1 MAACDVHHVVEGPD
15 DAPVL
20 VLAPSLGTT
29 SAVWD
34 PQLPALAER
43 LRVVRYD
50 TRGHGASPV
59 PPGRYEIAD
68 LGADVLALLDR
79 LGVARAS
86 FCGLSIGGMTGM
98 WLAAHAPERIDR
110 LVLCCTA
117 ARLGP
122 PERWAQRAATVLET
136 GGTAAIAGPV
146 VERWLTPPF
155 ARRHPEVVARL
166 RAMLESSPPEGYAA
180 CCGAIERMD
189 LRGDLAAIAA
199 PTLVI
204 AGRDDTASPLE
215 HAQTIA
221 AGIAGARLAVIDE
234 AAHLANVERPEVV
247 TREIL
252 DHVVPGRSR

>member
-1 MAACDVHHVVEGPD
+1 MAACDVHHVAEGPD

-20 VLAPSLGTT
+20 VLGPSLGTT
-29 SAVWD
+29 SAMWD
-34 PQLPALAER
+34 PQVPALAGR

-59 PPGRYEIAD
+59 PPGPYEIAD

-79 LGVARAS
+79 LGVERAS

-110 LVLCCTA
+110 LVLCCTSA
-117 ARLGP
+117 HMGP
-122 PERWAQRAATVLET
+122 PEMWAQRAATVLET

-146 VERWLTPPF
+146 VERWLTPAF
-155 ARRHPEVVARL
+155 ARRHPEIAAHL

-189 LRGDLAAIAA
+189 LRADLAAITA
-199 PTLVI
+199 PTVVV
-204 AGRDDTASPLE
+204 AGRDDTATPLE
-215 HAQTIA
+215 HAETIT
-221 AGIAGARLAVIDE
+221 AGIAGARLAVIAD
-234 AAHLANVERPEVV
+234 AAHVANVEQPEAV
-247 TREIL
+247 TRQIL
-252 DHVVPGRSR
+252 DHVDPGRSR